1 MILRPLPDEGAR
13 GEGRRPVPRDVPRL
27 RAAKFTSRAGVSSRR
42 AYSAGTPDLGEDD
55 FEALPTGGLRLGPR
69 QLVRRAFRIA
79 TVADSFR
86 KLVAHLPVHPSGPC
100 RQRGY
105 DATAGACYAATSGV
119 TVSGGSP
126 VTAAAVGAPERER
139 GAPVCFPE
147 NPTVCYRP
155 MPRRYGLGASD
166 YGVGGGNRN
175 DRKTLFHYAP
185 VGGIGRPLV
194 RWGQRGPRGHLA
206 THWNRSRSSGSTA
219 GSSDAPARRGP
230 TRW

>member
-1 MILRPLPDEGAR
+1 MCLAR
-13 GEGRRPVPRDVPRL
+13 TPPAAAARRPPAP
-27 RAAKFTSRAGVSSRR
+27 
-42 AYSAGTPDLGEDD
+42 PDFGGDD
-55 FEALPTGGLRLGPR
+55 FEARRGGLRRGPR
-69 QLVRRAFRIA
+69 QLVRRASRIA

-126 VTAAAVGAPERER
+126 DTAAAVGAPERER

-166 YGVGGGNRN
+166 YGVGRGNRN
-175 DRKTLFHYAP
+175 DRKSSTDCARLAA
-185 VGGIGRPLV
+185 GWRTDV
-194 RWGQRGPRGHLA
+194 R
-206 THWNRSRSSGSTA
+206 
-219 GSSDAPARRGP
+219 
-230 TRW
+230 